1 MQRKGEVEARVVREE
16 EMYKV
21 ERQRQRE
28 EHERQKARR
37 EEVEATMA
45 ENDDVLEKRKR
56 FFEERSSHC
65 PETKLEMQ
73 EVIKEEGKSTKKLN
87 KIKMQKEF
95 WIATPSW
102 TVWLCK
108 LLPIFKLHHQTR
120 IETENKQVME
130 EIQQEKER
138 AGQEERLEKKEPRK
152 LFMRWEYKSPEKK
165 VLAVPNLF
173 FSDGRAFNIN
183 EARIPFSLDDSR
195 PDALEVT
202 VQVKIHPPHI

>member
-1 MQRKGEVEARVVREE
+1 
-16 EMYKV
+16 
-21 ERQRQRE
+21 
-28 EHERQKARR
+28 
-37 EEVEATMA
+37 
-45 ENDDVLEKRKR
+45 
-56 FFEERSSHC
+56 
-65 PETKLEMQ
+65 
-73 EVIKEEGKSTKKLN
+73 
-87 KIKMQKEF
+87 
-95 WIATPSW
+95 
-102 TVWLCK
+102 
-108 LLPIFKLHHQTR
+108 
-120 IETENKQVME
+120 ME

-202 VQVKIHPPHI
+202 VQVKINPPHTCQSTNLALYCVNKERLADSYLVG

>member
-73 EVIKEEGKSTKKLN
+73 EVIKEEGKS
-87 KIKMQKEF
+87 IKNIKQNQNAERILDCYSFMDR
-95 WIATPSW
+95 
-102 TVWLCK
+102 VVV
-108 LLPIFKLHHQTR
+108 QTSA
-120 IETENKQVME
+120 N
-130 EIQQEKER
+130 IQTSSSNHNR
-138 AGQEERLEKKEPRK
+138 
-152 LFMRWEYKSPEKK
+152 
-165 VLAVPNLF
+165 N
-173 FSDGRAFNIN
+173 
-183 EARIPFSLDDSR
+183 
-195 PDALEVT
+195 
-202 VQVKIHPPHI
+202 